1 MAKYVAK
8 PFSPHLIVFYFVL
21 FFFPVIFF
29 LVQQVKMIP
38 IILYLSCSPSTK
50 ALIFNIFLFT

>member
-38 IILYLSCSPSTK
+38 ILLYLSCSPSTK
-50 ALIFNIFLFT
+50 ALIF